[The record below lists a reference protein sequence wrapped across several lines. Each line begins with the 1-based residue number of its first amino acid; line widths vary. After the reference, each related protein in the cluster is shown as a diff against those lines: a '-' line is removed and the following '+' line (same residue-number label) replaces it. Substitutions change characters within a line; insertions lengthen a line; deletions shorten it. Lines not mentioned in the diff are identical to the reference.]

1 MTSTPASLARLSST
15 PGVTSDIAG
24 APATHGYTVLDAED
38 DDDGARGDAAL
49 EGYAAPAVLAGPGG
63 DAGMEAAQDFGG
75 GGPTGTGSGGFTS
88 AQLATALLTRTL
100 HPATCRGSDV
110 APHAS
115 SPVAVSGDHGGRASL
130 GAFSTSS
137 EPSTTWSLR
146 SSMVRP
152 RL

>member
-1 MTSTPASLARLSST
+1 M
-15 PGVTSDIAG
+15 
-24 APATHGYTVLDAED
+24 LDAED

-49 EGYAAPAVLAGPGG
+49 EGYAAPAVLAGPG
-63 DAGMEAAQDFGG
+63 DNAGMEAAQDVGG
-75 GGPTGTGSGGFTS
+75 GGPSAGFTS

-100 HPATCRGSDV
+100 HPATGRGSE
-110 APHAS
+110 ATPHAS